1 VLASGRRGAR
11 IVLGEVLVARQPLV
25 DANLEVVGYEL
36 LYRDEHGRAPD
47 AAGDGIRATARVI
60 IDGLLGLGGTV
71 VGPGEDAYVNV
82 PIELLLSDTLID
94 LPPTGLVLELVDD
107 AEDTTEVRETIQRH
121 REAGFR
127 FALDDLVP
135 GDPRRSL
142 LDAVDLVKVDVQASG
157 AEALGLI
164 RELAQGGRHVVAEK
178 VEDPA
183 EFDRV
188 ITAGARLVQ
197 GFFFTRPRAV
207 RSMRPTALRAGH
219 LELLDA
225 IARAEVDFNQVEQLI
240 RSDMTL
246 TDRFLRLVDV
256 AAGWR
261 EVESVRHGLVMLGQ
275 RAVHRWV
282 TLLVMSAA
290 TEDAP
295 SELLTVASVRARY
308 CEVLAELQG
317 AENRLEAFSVGM
329 FSVLGDGGILDDELL
344 ASLPLRGEARE
355 ALKGAPGPLRD
366 LIELQLAAEAA
377 DWDQLVAIG
386 RRLGIEPR
394 QLAAAHVDALTW
406 ASALKAAV

>member
-1 VLASGRRGAR
+1 M
-11 IVLGEVLVARQPLV
+11 LGEVLVARQPLV

-36 LYRDEHGRAPD
+36 LYRDELGQAPD
-47 AAGDGIRATARVI
+47 IGGGGVRATARVI

-71 VGPGEDAYVNV
+71 IGPGEDAYINV
-82 PIELLLSDTLID
+82 PADLLISDMLID
-94 LPPTGLVLELVDD
+94 LPPSGLVLELIDD
-107 AEDTTEVRETIQRH
+107 AEDTDELRDTIKRH

-127 FALDDLVP
+127 IALDDLAP

-142 LDAVDLVKVDVQASG
+142 VDLVDFVKVDVQRSG
-157 AEALGLI
+157 DQALPLI
-164 RELAQGGRHVVAEK
+164 RQLAEQGHTVVAEK
-178 VEDPA
+178 VEDPL

-188 ITAGARLVQ
+188 IVAGAKLVQ

-207 RSMRPTALRAGH
+207 RSMRPTSLGAGH

-225 IARAEVDFNQVEQLI
+225 IARDEVDFDEVERLI

-246 TDRFLRLVDV
+246 TDRFLRLVDI

-261 EVESVRHGLVMLGQ
+261 SVESVRHGLVLLGQ

-290 TEDAP
+290 TENAP

-308 CEVLAELQG
+308 CEVLAELRG
-317 AENRLEAFSVGM
+317 EHRLEAFSVGM
-329 FSVLGDGGILDDELL
+329 FSVLGEDGVLNEETL
-344 ASLPLRGEARE
+344 ASLPLTPEGRD
-355 ALKGAPGPLRD
+355 ALQGTPGPLRD
-366 LIELQLAAEAA
+366 LVDLQLAAEAG
-377 DWDQLVAIG
+377 DWDELVALG

-394 QLAAAHVDALTW
+394 QLAAAHVEALSWST
-406 ASALKAAV
+406 ALKAVA